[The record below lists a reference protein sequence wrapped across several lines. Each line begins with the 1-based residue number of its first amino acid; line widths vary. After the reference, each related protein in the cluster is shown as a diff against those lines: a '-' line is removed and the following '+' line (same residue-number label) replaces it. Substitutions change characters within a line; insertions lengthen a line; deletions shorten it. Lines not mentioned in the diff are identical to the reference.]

1 MQIYI
6 DKIKNFLNKAFKPLK
21 SFLYKLNAT
30 GLSKVFFWF
39 FVTVSI
45 VSSLLIYFVFVKT
58 LPANSLSVSS
68 GSSINLP
75 IQDIDQVNTN
85 LNNKKN
91 FKSAE
96 IKNDP
101 FAF

>member
-6 DKIKNFLNKAFKPLK
+6 DKIKIFSNKILRPLK
-21 SFLYKLNAT
+21 SYLFKLNAT
-30 GLSKVFFWF
+30 DISKIFFWF
-39 FVTVSI
+39 FIAVSI
-45 VSSLLIYFVFVKT
+45 ISSLLIYFIFIKA
-58 LPANSLSVSS
+58 LPAESLNVQN
-68 GSSINLP
+68 GMLVNLP
-75 IQDIDQVNTN
+75 AKEVDQINAN

-96 IKNDP
+96 IKSDP

>member
-6 DKIKNFLNKAFKPLK
+6 DKIKKNLDKTFKPLK
-21 SFLYKLNAT
+21 AFLYKLNAT

-45 VSSLLIYFVFVKT
+45 VSSLLIYFIFIKT
-58 LPANSLSVSS
+58 LPADSLNVQG
-68 GSSINLP
+68 GSLINLP
-75 IQDIDQVNTN
+75 TQDIDQVNTN

-96 IKNDP
+96 IKSDP

>member
-6 DKIKNFLNKAFKPLK
+6 DKIKNFLNKTLKPLK

-30 GLSKVFFWF
+30 GLSKVFFRF
-39 FVTVSI
+39 FVAVSI
-45 VSSLLIYFVFVKT
+45 ISSLLIYFVFVKT
-58 LPANSLSVSS
+58 LPADSLNVQSD
-68 GSSINLP
+68 SSINLP
-75 IQDIDQVNTN
+75 TQDIDQVNTN

-96 IKNDP
+96 IKSDP

>member
-6 DKIKNFLNKAFKPLK
+6 DKIKNFLNKIFKPLK
-21 SFLYKLNAT
+21 SLFYKLNAT
-30 GLSKVFFWF
+30 DLSKIFFWF
-39 FVTVSI
+39 FVAISI
-45 VSSLLIYFVFVKT
+45 IFSLLIYFVFIKT
-58 LPANSLSVSS
+58 LPADSLGVQS
-68 GSSINLP
+68 GSLMNLP
-75 IQDIDQVNTN
+75 IQDVDQINTN